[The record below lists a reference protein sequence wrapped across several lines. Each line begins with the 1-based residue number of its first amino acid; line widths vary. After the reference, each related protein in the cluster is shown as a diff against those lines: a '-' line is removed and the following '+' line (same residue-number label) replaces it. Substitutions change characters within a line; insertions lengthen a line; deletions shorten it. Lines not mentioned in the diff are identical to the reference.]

1 MAEVLA
7 YHVICCTHGF
17 WLPNGPRGSQST
29 VVRAPNLQPFGPATP
44 TGERASVAHRPHD
57 AAKRRRAK
65 QELVYPEVI
74 FDGCQALSVAQGFA
88 AMTAKSSYVIHAC
101 AILPSHVHLV
111 VARHHYPIEQVI
123 RLLRQ
128 QATEQLLKD
137 GRHPFAAQWS
147 STGRLP
153 SVWAQDF
160 WKVFLFTPDEIRQK
174 IAYVEE
180 NPVKEGKRRQHWP
193 FITPFDPPI
202 SDASQKCCDNDPD

>member
-17 WLPNGPRGSQST
+17 WLPNDPRGSQST
-29 VVRAPNLQPFGPATP
+29 VVRAPNLHPFGPATA
-44 TGERASVAHRPHD
+44 TEERGSVAHRRHD

-65 QELVYPEVI
+65 EELIVPEVL
-74 FDGCQALSVAQGFA
+74 FDGGQALSVGHGLA
-88 AMTAKSSYVIHAC
+88 AMTAKSGYRVYAC
-101 AILPSHVHLV
+101 SILPSHLHLV
-111 VARHHYPIEQVI
+111 IAKHHYSIEQVV

-128 QATEQLLKD
+128 QATRQLLEE
-137 GRHPFAAQWS
+137 GRHPFAAMRS
-147 STGRLP
+147 TTGRLP

-160 WKVFLFTPDEIRQK
+160 WKVFLFNPDEIRQR

-193 FITPFDPPI
+193 FITPFDPPA
-202 SDASQKCCDNDPD
+202 DHAPG